1 MEEYEPEEMSAAG
14 GTAKKKSKSR
24 THRVTVCLSEDE
36 KAQLDNQKG
45 RLSTSEFLR
54 DRWLK
59 PAHPH
64 DPTYEAIGSVYQA
77 ALDLRA
83 SRNAFEQ
90 VQGELREISTLLCTT
105 SSEEEMSSILA
116 KLDACLKRLE
126 AVADGMPR
134 SAEIV
139 TDLAREMSGHHLAE
153 VCKHRPLPKT
163 KRRKLR

>member
-1 MEEYEPEEMSAAG
+1 MEEHEWEEMSAAG
-14 GTAKKKSKSR
+14 GAAKKKSKSR

-90 VQGELREISTLLCTT
+90 VQGDLREISTLLCTT
-105 SSEEEMSSILA
+105 SSEKEVSSILA
-116 KLDACLKRLE
+116 KLDACLERVQARGEDIL
-126 AVADGMPR
+126 R
-134 SAEIV
+134 SAGLMA
-139 TDLAREMSGHHLAE
+139 DLASDMSDRHLVE
-153 VCKHRPLPKT
+153 VLKQRNLPKT
-163 KRRKLR
+163 KSRRRR

>member
-1 MEEYEPEEMSAAG
+1 MEEHEPEEMSAAG
-14 GTAKKKSKSR
+14 GAKKKSKSR
-24 THRVTVCLSEDE
+24 THRVTDCLSEDE

-45 RLSTSEFLR
+45 RLSNSEFLR

-90 VQGELREISTLLCTT
+90 VQGDLREISTLLCTT
-105 SSEEEMSSILA
+105 SSEEEVSSILA

-126 AVADGMPR
+126 AVAEGMPR

-139 TDLAREMSGHHLAE
+139 TDLAREMSDRHLVE